1 MTAVQPF
8 TIHVP
13 DEVLADLRERLARTR
28 WPGEIRVR
36 RGTMAR
42 IWPISRIWSTTG
54 GRSLTGAPGGGAEPL
69 RALSHYPGWHGY
81 SLHPRARQGAQ
92 PAAPHH
98 HPRLAQHR
106 L

>member
-28 WPGEIRVR
+28 WPGEIGCGVGLWRESGLSQGLVDYWR
-36 RGTMAR
+36 TQFDWRAQEAALNRFAHFRTTLDGMGFT
-42 IWPISRIWSTTG
+42 SST
-54 GRSLTGAPGGGAEPL
+54 SAA
-69 RALSHYPGWHGY
+69 
-81 SLHPRARQGAQ
+81 GAQ